1 MFYGVS
7 STELGQI
14 HLVFELMEL
23 RSLAALLESDTPL
36 PWPQRQ
42 QFAAELA
49 RGMQHLHGLGMIH
62 RDLKSDNCLVS
73 ADMHAKVRPHSKRL
87 EKHDYHRLFCE
98 HLSHL
103 TPRWHDRL
111 DPATWRSRSGTLG
124 KAG

>member
-73 ADMHAKVRPHSKRL
+73 FDMHAKVTHSPNPNLNPDPNPSPNPNTNPSPNPNPNPSPEVRQL
-87 EKHDYHRLFCE
+87 PRSTC
-98 HLSHL
+98 
-103 TPRWHDRL
+103 TPR
-111 DPATWRSRSGTLG
+111 
-124 KAG
+124 